1 MSDKKIIAIIGATGA
16 QGGGLVNAILS
27 DSKSEFAVRAVTRD
41 VSSDKAKALAAMG
54 AEVVAADLDDTAS
67 LEKAFKGAYGVYA
80 VTNFWEHF
88 SPEKE
93 IAQAKNIADASHAAG
108 VGHVIWSSLEDT
120 RNWIPLSDDRMPT
133 LMGKYKVPHF
143 DSKGE
148 SEQYFK
154 RPGLPAT
161 ILRTSFYW
169 DNFIYFGLGP
179 KKGPDGKY
187 YITFPM
193 GDKRLPGIAAS
204 DIGKCAYGIFKA
216 GDTYK
221 GKTVAIAGEH
231 ITGARMAASMTRAL
245 GTEIGYNDVPAD
257 VYRSFGFPGADEMGN
272 MFQFKRDFEADYV
285 GARNLDVARS
295 LNPELQSFNDWI
307 DKNAAKI
314 PLE

>member
-1 MSDKKIIAIIGATGA
+1 MSDKKVIAIVGATGT
-16 QGGGLVNAILS
+16 QGGGLAHAILT
-27 DSKSEFAVRAVTRD
+27 DPQSEFSVRALTRN
-41 VSSDKAKALAAMG
+41 VNSDKALALAKLG
-54 AEVVAADLDDTAS
+54 AEVVAADIDDVES
-67 LEKAFKGAYGVYA
+67 LKKAFKGAYGVYA

-93 IAQAKNIADASHAAG
+93 TAQAKNMADAAEAAG
-108 VGHVIWSSLEDT
+108 VQHIIWSSLEDT
-120 RNWIPLSDDRMPT
+120 RHWIPLEDNRMPT
-133 LMGKYKVPHF
+133 LLGKYKVPHF

-148 SEQYFK
+148 AEKYFQ
-154 RPGLPAT
+154 RSGLNST

-187 YITFPM
+187 AITFPM

-216 GDTYK
+216 GDKYK
-221 GKTVAIAGEH
+221 GKTFGIAGEH
-231 ITGARMAASMTRAL
+231 LTGAQMAESFSRAL
-245 GTEIGYNDVPAD
+245 GTEIRYNDVPAD

-285 GARNLDVARS
+285 RGRNLDVARS
-295 LNPELQSFNDWI
+295 LNPSLKSFEVWLDQN
-307 DKNAAKI
+307 KEKI
-314 PLE
+314 SLE

>member
-1 MSDKKIIAIIGATGA
+1 MNDKKIIAVLGATGA
-16 QGGGLVNAILS
+16 QGGSLSRAVLS
-27 DSKSEFAVRAVTRD
+27 DPKSEFSVRALTRD
-41 VSSDKAKALAAMG
+41 VNSDKAKALASLG
-54 AEVVAADLDDTAS
+54 AEVVSADIDNIDS
-67 LEKAFKGAYGVYA
+67 LKKAFDGAYGVYA

-93 IAQAKNIADASHAAG
+93 TAQAKNIADAAKAAG
-108 VGHVIWSSLEDT
+108 VRHVIWSSLEGT
-120 RNWIPLSDDRMPT
+120 RNWIPLEDNRMPT

-148 SEQYFK
+148 AEKFFQQ
-154 RPGLPAT
+154 PGLSST

-187 YITFPM
+187 AITFPM
-193 GDKRLPGIAAS
+193 GDKRLPGIAAA

-216 GDTYK
+216 ADQYK
-221 GKTVAIAGEH
+221 GKTVSIAGGH
-231 ITGARMAASMTRAL
+231 LTGEQMAASLGKAL
-245 GTEIGYNDVPAD
+245 GTEVKYNDVPAD

-272 MFQFKRDFEADYV
+272 MFQFKRDSEHDYV
-285 GARNLDVARS
+285 GARNLDVSRS
-295 LNPELQSFNDWI
+295 LNPSLQSFEMWLDENKDR
-307 DKNAAKI
+307 I

>member
-16 QGGGLVNAILS
+16 QGGGLARAILS
-27 DSKSEFAVRAVTRD
+27 DPKSEFAVRAITRD
-41 VSSDKAKALAAMG
+41 VNSDKAKALTNLG
-54 AEVVAADLDDTAS
+54 AELVTADLDNTES
-67 LEKAFKGAYGVYA
+67 LKKAFSGAYGVFA

-93 IAQAKNIADASHAAG
+93 TEQARNIADAALASG
-108 VGHVIWSSLEDT
+108 VRHTIWSSLEDT

-148 SEQYFK
+148 AEKYF
-154 RPGLPAT
+154 RQPGLVST
-161 ILRTSFYW
+161 IFRTCFYW

-179 KKGPDGKY
+179 KKGQDGVFA
-187 YITFPM
+187 ITFPM
-193 GDKRLPGIAAS
+193 GDKRLPGIAAA

-221 GKTVAIAGEH
+221 GKTVSIAGEH
-231 ITGARMAASMTRAL
+231 LTGAQMAASFTRAL
-245 GTEIGYNDVPAD
+245 GTEVRYQDVPAD

-285 GARNLDVARS
+285 GARDLEFTRS
-295 LNPELQSFNDWI
+295 INPALQSFDEWLDRHKALI
-307 DKNAAKI
+307 T
-314 PLE
+314 LE

>member
-1 MSDKKIIAIIGATGA
+1 MTDKKIIAVLGATGA
-16 QGGGLVNAILS
+16 QGGSLSRAVLS
-27 DSKSEFAVRAVTRD
+27 DPKSEFSVRAITRD
-41 VSSDKAKALAAMG
+41 VNSDKAKALASLG
-54 AEVVAADLDDTAS
+54 AEVVSADIDNIDS
-67 LEKAFKGAYGVYA
+67 LKKAFDGAYGVYA

-93 IAQAKNIADASHAAG
+93 TAQAKNIADAAKAAG
-108 VGHVIWSSLEDT
+108 VRHVIWSSLEDT
-120 RNWIPLSDDRMPT
+120 RNWIPLEDNRMPT

-148 SEQYFK
+148 AEKFFQQ
-154 RPGLPAT
+154 PGLSST

-187 YITFPM
+187 AITFPM
-193 GDKRLPGIAAS
+193 GDKRLPGIAAA

-216 GDTYK
+216 ADQYK
-221 GKTVAIAGEH
+221 GKTVSIAGGH
-231 ITGARMAASMTRAL
+231 PTGEQMATAMGRAL
-245 GTEIGYNDVPAD
+245 GIEVKYNDVPAD

-272 MFQFKRDFEADYV
+272 MFQFKRDFEHDYV
-285 GARNLDVARS
+285 GARNLDVSRS
-295 LNPELQSFNDWI
+295 LNPSLQSFEMWLDENKDR
-307 DKNAAKI
+307 I